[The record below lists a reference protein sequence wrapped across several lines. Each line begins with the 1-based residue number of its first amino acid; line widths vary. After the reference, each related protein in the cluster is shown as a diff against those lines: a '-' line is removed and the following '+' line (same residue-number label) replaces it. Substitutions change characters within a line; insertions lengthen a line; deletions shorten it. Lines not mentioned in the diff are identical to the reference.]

1 LINYNDYDIRNDL
14 SGHYLGNYRLIRL
27 LGHGGFASVYLG
39 EHQYLKRMAAIK
51 VLHTILAEQEK
62 DHFLT
67 EAQLL
72 ANLSHPRIIRVLEF
86 AVAPRRT
93 YIQNSVVIENIPF
106 LVMDYVKG
114 GNLRSIYPMGTR
126 LFLDTV
132 TNYIYQ
138 IADALQYAHN
148 QRIIHRDIKPE
159 NLLLNERQEVMLSD
173 FGLALFAPVS
183 RLLSGQDT
191 AGTIPYT
198 APEQLRGK
206 PRFASDQY
214 SLGILAY
221 EWLSGYPPFRGGEAE
236 IILQHISSPPPRLR
250 NNNASISPAVEDVIL
265 RALAKDPEQRYA
277 SVQDFGQALLQAS
290 RMPQSYK
297 IVEQKRE
304 EAPLPAGN
312 VFPFFYY
319 FSQKPMATNT
329 GTTGGNAPIYTLDT
343 DLKRK
348 IQYPVSMTPSKQ
360 RNRQR
365 MIQKVRTFWISGVLE
380 PSLYETPFITPELRE
395 RQDAVN
401 TPWPSMA
408 QQAQKHHPAVL
419 SSSTSIT
426 EIYDQSGGELLIL
439 GEAGS
444 GKTTLLLQLA
454 RTLLDRAEQDESTP
468 IPVIFPLS
476 SWPEQQLPIEQWLIE
491 ELQNKYQIP
500 RLLSGMWL
508 RSDILLPLLDGLDE
522 VTESARSACIIA
534 INTYKQ
540 EHGLSP
546 LVVCSRLTEYLLFPP
561 RVILQRAVVVQ
572 SLTMQQITDYF
583 LNAGEKFQFLYQ
595 FLRADPLLQ
604 RLITTPLMLNIITIA
619 YKDKSPAEL
628 LKMQSSTESYRQIF
642 HTYVEHMLQR
652 HPALASTLSHTPQE
666 LISWLG
672 SLARK
677 MQQHGQVVFY
687 IEELQPEWID
697 KFRWRQVYMW
707 LAVLLPGALIGA
719 LAGLLSNDVLF
730 HAGDFKAILL
740 DSLYGLLMG
749 FLFSGRKA
757 EQIVP
762 ARQPVMQNAPQKG
775 RFMGRLLLTPLFL
788 GVISILFLAQ
798 AKGLPDGLLNG
809 TFLGVMCLPM
819 SILLQKKVDAKNG
832 RTLIN
837 RGPKRSLSQHPLFE
851 HLTNGLIVGPVC
863 GISNILTNVIR
874 QGISH
879 YSPAFYLTLGI
890 RETLHNFLIGMLIS
904 LLLLHMNDGTIH
916 RAEIIVWSWK
926 RFWNSFRIPKNTLIG
941 IGIGIIA
948 GLTYGLKETF
958 GGSLTNGISDGL
970 TDTLF
975 LMLGYSFVSAILRGF
990 SSYNL
995 ANHHRYKPNEGIR
1008 RSLYH
1013 GLIGS
1018 LIGALIG
1025 IIGYIFSSALYF
1037 AIIGMLTSFQP
1048 GNHKGNALHG
1058 IIVGFQQG
1066 LHVDIHDML
1075 LLAVASGLLIGL
1087 LLGGL
1092 AALQHGILRIILWKT
1107 KVLPLRL
1114 AGFLDYATGSIL
1126 LHKVGGGFMFI
1137 HRFLLEYFVSLQQKT
1152 YDEQKT
1158 SPDADRLVR
1167 LL

>member
-1 LINYNDYDIRNDL
+1 MINHNDYDIRNDL

-51 VLHTILAEQEK
+51 VLHTILSEEEK
-62 DHFLT
+62 NHFLI

-86 AVAPRRT
+86 AVAPRRI

-106 LVMDYVKG
+106 LVMDYIPG
-114 GNLRSIYPMGTR
+114 GNLRSTYPMGTR

-132 TNYIYQ
+132 INYIYQ

-183 RLLSGQDT
+183 RLLSGQNT

-214 SLGILAY
+214 SLGVVAY
-221 EWLSGYPPFRGGEAE
+221 EWLCGYPPFSGGEVE
-236 IILQHISSPPPRLR
+236 IIMQHISSPPPPLR
-250 NNNASISPAVEDVIL
+250 NKNSSISPAVEDVIL
-265 RALAKDPEQRYA
+265 KALAKDPEQRYT
-277 SVQDFGQALLQAS
+277 SVQDFAQALQQAS
-290 RMPQSYK
+290 RAPQAYK
-297 IVEQKRE
+297 FVEPKQN
-304 EAPLPAGN
+304 EAPLPPGN

-319 FSQKPMATNT
+319 FSQKPMAANT
-329 GTTGGNAPIYTLDT
+329 GTTGGNAPIYPLDI
-343 DLKRK
+343 DLQRK
-348 IQYPVSMTPSKQ
+348 SQYPVSMTPSKQ

-380 PSLYETPFITPELRE
+380 PSLYETPFINPELRE

-401 TPWPSMA
+401 TPWPSML
-408 QQAQKHHPAVL
+408 QQAQKQHQPVL
-419 SSSTSIT
+419 SSNTSIT

-454 RTLLDRAEQDESTP
+454 RTLLDRADQDELAP
-468 IPVIFPLS
+468 IPAIFPLS
-476 SWPEQQLPIEQWLIE
+476 SWSEQQLPIEQWLIE
-491 ELQNKYQIP
+491 ELQNKYQVP
-500 RLLSGMWL
+500 RLLGSIWL
-508 RSDILLPLLDGLDE
+508 RSDMLLPLLDGLDE
-522 VTESARSACIIA
+522 VAENVRSACIIA

-561 RVILQRAVVVQ
+561 RVLLQRAVVVQ

-583 LNAGEKFQFLYQ
+583 LQAGEKFQILYQ

-628 LKMQSSTESYRQIF
+628 LKMQSSTERYQQIF

-652 HPALASTLSHTPQE
+652 HPALVSNLSHTPQE
-666 LISWLG
+666 LISWLS

-677 MQQHGQVVFY
+677 MQQHGQVIFY
-687 IEELQPEWID
+687 IEQLQPEWID

-719 LAGLLSNDVLF
+719 LSGLLSNDLLF

-749 FLFSGRKA
+749 FLFSGRRP
-757 EQIVP
+757 EQVVP
-762 ARQPVMQNAPQKG
+762 KRRPAMQKV
-775 RFMGRLLLTPLFL
+775 RLTGRLFLTPIFL
-788 GVISILFLAQ
+788 GVISILFLGQ
-798 AKGLPDGLLNG
+798 AKGWPDGLLNG
-809 TFLGVMCLPM
+809 TFLGIMCLPM
-819 SILLQKKVDAKNG
+819 SILIQKKVNTQNG
-832 RTLIN
+832 RTSIN
-837 RGPKRSLSQHPLFE
+837 RHPKRSLSQHPLFE
-851 HLTNGLIVGPVC
+851 HLTNGLIVGPIC

-879 YSPAFYLTLGI
+879 YSLAFYLTLGI
-890 RETLHNFLIGMLIS
+890 RETMHNFLIGVLVS
-904 LLLLHMNDGTIH
+904 LLLLHINDGTIH
-916 RAEIIVWSWK
+916 RTEIIVWSWK
-926 RFWNSFRIPKNTLIG
+926 RFWRSFRIPKNTLIG
-941 IGIGIIA
+941 IGIGFIV

-970 TDTLF
+970 SDTVF
-975 LMLGYSFVSAILRGF
+975 IMLGYSFVSAVLQGI

-995 ANHHRYKPNEGIR
+995 ANHNRYKPNEGIR

-1018 LIGALIG
+1018 LIGAFVG
-1025 IIGYIFSSALYF
+1025 AIGYIFSGALF
-1037 AIIGMLTSFQP
+1037 SAIIGILTSFST
-1048 GNHKGNALHG
+1048 GKHKGNPLAG
-1058 IIVGFQQG
+1058 MISGFQQG
-1066 LHVDIHDML
+1066 LHVDVHNML
-1075 LLAVASGLLIGL
+1075 LLAIAAGLLSGL

-1092 AALQHGILRIILWKT
+1092 AALQHGILRVILWKT
-1107 KVLPLRL
+1107 KVLPLKL
-1114 AGFLDYATGSIL
+1114 TGFLDYATGSIL

-1137 HRFLLEYFVSLQQKT
+1137 HRFLLEYFISLQHKT
-1152 YDEQKT
+1152 YNERKT
-1158 SPDADRLVR
+1158 SSDAERLVR